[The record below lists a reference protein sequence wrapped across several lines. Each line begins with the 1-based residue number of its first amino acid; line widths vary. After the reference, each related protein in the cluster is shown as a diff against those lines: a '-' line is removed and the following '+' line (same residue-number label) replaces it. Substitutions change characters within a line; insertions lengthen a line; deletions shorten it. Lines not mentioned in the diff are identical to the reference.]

1 MKLWT
6 VVENGVINTS
16 LEENQSYFGEFVDLY
31 ETEEQAQAH
40 TQDGMNP
47 KELKASA
54 QNKDH

>member
-16 LEENQSYFGEFVDLY
+16 FEENQSYFGEFVALY

-40 TQDGMNP
+40 TQ
-47 KELKASA
+47 ELKASA

>member
-16 LEENQSYFGEFVDLY
+16 FDENKSYFGEFVDLY

-40 TQDGMNP
+40 TQDGMNT